1 MESSMGSLSSR
12 LAVIAAPA
20 LLFASAA
27 LAQPVDLELVTV
39 TTALDEPVFLTH
51 AGDERVFVV
60 ERDGLVRIVRDGE
73 RQAAPFLDLRSQV
86 LSGGERGLLSIA
98 FHPDYPNPPWVFA
111 YYTRQPDGAAVISRF
126 TLSPSPDRLDVGSQA
141 ILLVQEEPF
150 SNHNGGQLQFGPD
163 GYLYAGLGDGGAA
176 NDPQCFAQ
184 RADSLLGK
192 MLRLDVDA
200 SSGTAPFYG
209 IPAGNPFAGP
219 GDPADE
225 VWAAG
230 LRNPW
235 RFSFDAVTGDL
246 WIADVGQ
253 SDFEEVNVEPPG
265 SPGGRNWGWKYK
277 EGNACV
283 SSGAGCPETGLLA
296 DGCDDP
302 DLSDPVLVYDHS
314 TGDCSITGGYV
325 YRGSAIPELVGDYLF
340 GDYCSGRIRRARG
353 GPSNPDVVLTGLRLP
368 ELSSFGEDADGE
380 LWVMSLDGTLA
391 RLVAAGQA
399 EPGTVQLAVT
409 EVSVAETAGVAEIT
423 VERTGGSSGVAAVRV
438 QVVAPPAGASV
449 ATEGDDFRLLTDRV
463 EWGDGEEG
471 GKSIRVELIDDGAVE
486 QDESFV
492 LRISLAAG
500 DATLGAAREVEVT
513 MLDDE
518 RRVGVCDADADTLC
532 LNDGRFRVEMTFA
545 DFEGQAGVGQ
555 ADPLTDDTGSFWFF
569 DQANVEVVIKVLE
582 ACAISDRYWVF
593 AAGLT
598 NVATRIEVVDTT
610 AGELRVYENVL
621 GIAFAP
627 VLDTGAFAT
636 CP

>member
-1 MESSMGSLSSR
+1 SKV
-12 LAVIAAPA
+12 LA
-20 LLFASAA
+20 
-27 LAQPVDLELVTV
+27 
-39 TTALDEPVFLTH
+39 
-51 AGDERVFVV
+51 
-60 ERDGLVRIVRDGE
+60 
-73 RQAAPFLDLRSQV
+73 
-86 LSGGERGLLSIA
+86 GGERGLLSIA
-98 FHPDYPNPPWVFA
+98 FHPDYPSRPWVYV
-111 YYTRQPDGAAVISRF
+111 YYTRRPDGAVVISRF
-126 TLSPSPDRLDVGSQA
+126 TLSVSPDRLDVSSEA

-163 GYLYAGLGDGGAA
+163 GLLYAGLGDGGSA

-184 RADSLLGK
+184 RSDSLLGK

-200 SSGTAPFYG
+200 SSGSAPFYG

-219 GDPADE
+219 GDPPDE
-225 VWAAG
+225 VWASG

-235 RFSFDAVTGDL
+235 RFSFDSATGDL

-253 SDFEEVNVEPPG
+253 SDFEEVNVEPAG
-265 SPGGRNWGWKYK
+265 SSGGLNWGWKYK

-283 SSGAGCPETGLLA
+283 STGSGCPETGLLA

-302 DLSDPVLVYDHS
+302 DLSDPVIVYDHS

-325 YRGSAIPELVGDYLF
+325 YRGSAIPGLVGDYLF
-340 GDYCSGRIRRARG
+340 GDYCSGRIRRASG
-353 GPSNPDVVLTGLRLP
+353 GPSNPTVVSTGLVLP

-380 LWVMSLDGTLA
+380 LWVTSLNGTLA
-391 RLVAAGQA
+391 RLVASGQA

-409 EVSVAETAGVAEIT
+409 EVSFSETAGVVEIA
-423 VERTGGSSGVAAVRV
+423 VERTGGSTGFAAVRV
-438 QVVAPPAGASV
+438 QVVSPSPGANP
-449 ATEGDDFRLLTDRV
+449 ATEGADFRLLTELV

-471 GKSIRVELIDDGAVE
+471 ARTIRVELIDDGELE
-486 QDESFV
+486 QDETFA

-500 DATLGAAREVEVT
+500 DVALGAAREVVVAV
-513 MLDDE
+513 LDDE
-518 RRVGVCDADADTLC
+518 RRRVGGCEPDADTLC

-545 DFEGQAGVGQ
+545 DFEGQSGVGQ

-569 DQANVEVVIKVLE
+569 DAANVEVVIKVLD

-598 NVATRIEVVDTT
+598 NVATRIEVVDTV
-610 AGELRVYENVL
+610 AGELRIYENAL
-621 GIAFAP
+621 GEAFAP